1 MDSKQPKPL
10 VAIVMGSDSDFAVM
24 QKAADVL
31 MEFQIPYEM
40 RILSAHRVPNKLKEF
55 VEKSEN
61 EGVKVFIAGAGLAAH
76 LPGVIASMTY
86 LPVIGV
92 PLLSGTLNGIDSL
105 LSIVQMPGGIP
116 VATVGIDNSKNAA
129 LLAAQILSTSSN
141 ELVDR
146 LKLYRK
152 KMADAV
158 LKKDAEL
165 NKNIL

>member
-1 MDSKQPKPL
+1 MADQQSKPL

-24 QKAADVL
+24 QKAADIL
-31 MEFQIPYEM
+31 IEFQIPYEM

-55 VEKSEN
+55 VEKSES

-86 LPVIGV
+86 LPVIGI

-129 LLAAQILSTSSN
+129 LLAVQILSTSNN
-141 ELVDR
+141 ELADK

-158 LKKDAEL
+158 LKKDADL
-165 NKNIL
+165 NKNIM